1 LRRETTGA
9 AEEGADLT
17 RLEGAVGGGSAFA
30 PRSKRFLPSAVRTQ
44 RPKRRGRVVT
54 GKRPEGG
61 EHTAGAR
68 SVEAGERWVLRA
80 KIFPPSTRS
89 CMAATMEVAPWC
101 GRRRGSVQ
109 GMRRRRG
116 RRGTPAAAA
125 QGHGPARL
133 EGPPGGARRQRGR
146 GGGRGKGKGRRRL
159 EGGEGWAGGG

>member
-1 LRRETTGA
+1 
-9 AEEGADLT
+9 LT

-68 SVEAGERWVLRA
+68 SVEAGERWALRA

-89 CMAATMEVAPWC
+89 CMAATMEVAPWR

-109 GMRRRRG
+109 GMRRRR
-116 RRGTPAAAA
+116 RGT
-125 QGHGPARL
+125 
-133 EGPPGGARRQRGR
+133 ARRDWRVHR
-146 GGGRGKGKGRRRL
+146 AVRGGRGAGAAAGARGR
-159 EGGEGWAGGG
+159 AGGGLREERAGLAAARGREKKN